1 MICSVK
7 TSGVWIRSAYIVTKN
22 LIQIRLVDERSH
34 FLRMT
39 TKMCEQKKEME
50 GFV

>member
-7 TSGVWIRSAYIVTKN
+7 TFGVWIRSVHIITKN
-22 LIQIRLVDERSH
+22 LIQICLVDERSH

-39 TKMCEQKKEME
+39 TKMCEQKKERE